1 MVTYN
6 KFYHY
11 VPKDPQDMTLDE
23 LNDEMESCK
32 HWEQECIKIGQGIN
46 SKENLRERRIG
57 AELNRRSEMN
67 NNTYNQKI
75 EDGVCI
81 KCNGDDVECL
91 ENCTKHV
98 CINCKF
104 TMWDITEDSYR
115 AEYDNMPCL
124 ECGEPVN
131 GEGVFSTGTPL
142 EYHNPAPGEL
152 LKNLWMECG
161 NCGWNQYS

>member
-46 SKENLRERRIG
+46 SKENLRERKIR
-57 AELNRRSEMN
+57 AELEKRNPSSYTAN
-67 NNTYNQKI
+67 Y
-75 EDGVCI
+75 ED
-81 KCNGDDVECL
+81 
-91 ENCTKHV
+91 
-98 CINCKF
+98 
-104 TMWDITEDSYR
+104 
-115 AEYDNMPCL
+115 MPCV
-124 ECGEPVN
+124 ECGELVD

-152 LKNLWMECG
+152 LKNIWMECG